1 MKVDRFWPRVAA
13 ALAIVALV
21 LVTNEGYRRVRGLV
35 DTLAK
40 ATQDIALLKRD
51 LYVLQVQLDTGSGSQ
66 TVKVMPSGMPAATAA
81 PAAPAFSVPPL
92 DFPIPLP
99 MAQTPALPENPVRP
113 RPKAQA
119 IDEPKS
125 LVSVVLMSDE
135 KAAAAPASGGIK
147 PADSPKM
154 EVKLIGE
161 AK

>member
-35 DTLAK
+35 DTVAK

-51 LYVLQVQLDTGSGSQ
+51 LYVLQVQLDSGSGSQ
-66 TVKVMPSGMPAATAA
+66 TVKVMPSGMPAAT
-81 PAAPAFSVPPL
+81 AAPAFSVPPL

-99 MAQTPALPENPVRP
+99 MAQTPAPPENPVRP
-113 RPKAQA
+113 RPKTQA

-135 KAAAAPASGGIK
+135 KAAAAPASGGMK

>member
-1 MKVDRFWPRVAA
+1 MKVDRFWPRAAA

-21 LVTNEGYRRVRGLV
+21 LVTNEGYRHVRGLV
-35 DTLAK
+35 DTVTK
-40 ATQDIALLKRD
+40 SKQDIALLKRD

-66 TVKVMPSGMPAATAA
+66 TVKVMPSGIRAAT
-81 PAAPAFSVPPL
+81 AAPAFSVPPL

-99 MAQTPALPENPVRP
+99 MAQTLALPESPVRP
-113 RPKAQA
+113 RPKPQT

-135 KAAAAPASGGIK
+135 KAAAAPASGGTK
-147 PADSPKM
+147 PADGPKM

-161 AK
+161 VK

>member
-1 MKVDRFWPRVAA
+1 MKVDRFWPRAAA

-21 LVTNEGYRRVRGLV
+21 LVTNEGYRHVRGLV
-35 DTLAK
+35 DTVTK
-40 ATQDIALLKRD
+40 SKQDIALLKRD
-51 LYVLQVQLDTGSGSQ
+51 LYVLQVQLDTGPVSAPAKAQ
-66 TVKVMPSGMPAATAA
+66 PSGMPVAQ
-81 PAAPAFSVPPL
+81 AAPAFSAAPL

-99 MAQTPALPENPVRP
+99 MAQTLALPENPVRP
-113 RPKAQA
+113 RPKAQT

-135 KAAAAPASGGIK
+135 KATAAPASGGTK
-147 PADSPKM
+147 PADGPKM